1 MSAATHSSTVLTG
14 QAKLE
19 VKLVSGLSA
28 VTTCLASSPM
38 KLLVPGSRG
47 KSVRAFTSSFGGGL
61 VAGDETFLDL
71 QIGEHARCFLGTQ
84 ASTKVYR
91 NSSRRPCGHSTN
103 AFLLEN
109 SLLVFAP
116 DPVQPFAHSTY
127 SQRQRF
133 HLAPKAGLALV
144 DWFTAGRVARG
155 ERWEFTQFQSRNEV
169 FYSDE
174 RIFLDSLLLKPG
186 NGSLASPHGAGR
198 FNCFA
203 MLLFVGP
210 PMQAFA
216 ETLLANISQRPVE
229 RRASLVAGA
238 SPVRHGA
245 VLRVAAESVEQLGHE
260 LHQHLKP
267 LIALLGDD
275 PWARKW

>member
-1 MSAATHSSTVLTG
+1 VTAATDSSTVLAG

-19 VKLVSGLSA
+19 VKLVSGQSA
-28 VTTCLASSPM
+28 VTTSLASSPM

-61 VAGDETFLDL
+61 VAGDETLLDL
-71 QIGEHARCFLGTQ
+71 HIGEHARCFLGTQ

-91 NSSRRPCGHSTN
+91 NPSRRPCGHTTS
-103 AFLLEN
+103 ASLGEN

-127 SQRQRF
+127 SQRQRV
-133 HLAPKAGLALV
+133 HLAAGAGLALV

-155 ERWEFTQFQSRNEV
+155 ERWEFTHFQSRNEV
-169 FYSDE
+169 FCSNE
-174 RIFLDSLLLKPG
+174 RIFLDAILLRPG
-186 NGSLASPHGAGR
+186 DGSLASSHRAGR

-210 PMQAFA
+210 PVKAFA
-216 ETLLANISQRPVE
+216 ETILSNISRRPVE
-229 RRASLVAGA
+229 RRASLVASA

-245 VLRVAAESVEQLGHE
+245 VLRLAAESVEQLGRE

-267 LIALLGDD
+267 LTTLLGDD
-275 PWARKW
+275 PWSRKW